1 MSTKIEANLC
11 QTCLF
16 SRYTNSSIKSP
27 CKVKI
32 FLVNLL
38 AKILVTNDLKSS
50 QIYWK
55 MAMYELTDA
64 QRTIANSRVSV
75 DEAMIAM
82 VTDKLFMIFTLFIP
96 LIFYFFDYC
105 FFYSFTLFYYHC
117 IFNNY
122 WFLK

>member
-1 MSTKIEANLC
+1 MKPIFC

-16 SRYTNSSIKSP
+16 SRYTNSSIKSLG
-27 CKVKI
+27 KAII
-32 FLVNLL
+32 FLVNSLV
-38 AKILVTNDLKSS
+38 KILVANDLKSS

-82 VTDKLFMIFTLFIP
+82 VTDKLFRDFTLFI
-96 LIFYFFDYC
+96 LLLCYF
-105 FFYSFTLFYYHC
+105 
-117 IFNNY
+117 
-122 WFLK
+122 

>member
-1 MSTKIEANLC
+1 MVA
-11 QTCLF
+11 
-16 SRYTNSSIKSP
+16 
-27 CKVKI
+27 
-32 FLVNLL
+32 
-38 AKILVTNDLKSS
+38 NDLKSS

-96 LIFYFFDYC
+96 LIFYFLIIA
-105 FFYSFTLFYYHC
+105 FFILLQYFTAIVFSTN
-117 IFNNY
+117 IGF
-122 WFLK
+122 